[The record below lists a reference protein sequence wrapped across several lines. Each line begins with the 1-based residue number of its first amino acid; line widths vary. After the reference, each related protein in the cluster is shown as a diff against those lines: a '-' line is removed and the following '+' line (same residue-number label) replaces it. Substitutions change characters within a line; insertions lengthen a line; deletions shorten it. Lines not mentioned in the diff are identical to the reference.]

1 MVKVPVGAAERR
13 CERRSGAG
21 AWPCLQARGS
31 RGVPGLPGRPGAAV
45 APIGNEAIRP
55 SATSGTSPV
64 FAPGARNR
72 PSARVVESVAR
83 GVRAMGG
90 TERPTLRGA
99 VDAAPGP
106 HRKLR
111 DTGSVEARDGNAL
124 RALGAVNTS
133 SAITPIKP
141 GAGSGRVRHS
151 RASGDRWCTRPM
163 RSRLDPMEQ
172 VARMKDR
179 LVVRAG
185 IGYGVQGV

>member
-1 MVKVPVGAAERR
+1 M
-13 CERRSGAG
+13 
-21 AWPCLQARGS
+21 
-31 RGVPGLPGRPGAAV
+31 
-45 APIGNEAIRP
+45 
-55 SATSGTSPV
+55 

-141 GAGSGRVRHS
+141 GAGSGKVHHS
-151 RASGDRWCTRPM
+151 RASGDRWCIRTM

-172 VARMKDR
+172 VARMRGR
-179 LVVRAG
+179 LVVRSG